1 MKPIDLHVH
10 SNKSDGSNS
19 PEELVYMAMA
29 KGLSAFALTDHDTVD
44 GIDEALACAERLHS
58 EYAAIAKSTVDA
70 TNAKEKSSTVNAA
83 DATEAPVTV
92 NTADATEKPGT
103 VNIAQTANAQNI
115 PEVIPGI
122 ELSTE
127 YQGKDIHLVGLYI
140 DHRSAAFR
148 AYLQEFVD
156 SRTERNRKMCA
167 NLAAAGIDIS
177 YEKLA
182 EAFPDSVLT
191 RAHYAVYLV
200 EHGYS
205 SSKDQAFSQYLG
217 DHTKYFVPREK
228 ITPEMGI
235 ELILKAG
242 GIPILA
248 HPVLYRMSDTRLDA
262 LVAHLKA
269 AGLAGI
275 EAIYA
280 TYSTAEERQ
289 MRKLAAKYDL
299 CISGGSDYHGDAKPG
314 LEMGTGYGRLFVPED
329 ILKSLKALKHA

>member
-29 KGLSAFALTDHDTVD
+29 KGLSAFALTDHDTVE
-44 GIDEALACAERLHS
+44 GIDEALACVEQLRS
-58 EYAAIAKSTVDA
+58 AAI
-70 TNAKEKSSTVNAA
+70 NRNAA
-83 DATEAPVTV
+83 DVSAPRRSLNAEIAYSSTNLVT
-92 NTADATEKPGT
+92 
-103 VNIAQTANAQNI
+103 I

-127 YQGKDIHLVGLYI
+127 YQGQDIHILGLYI
-140 DHRSAAFR
+140 DHLSAAFCT
-148 AYLQEFVD
+148 YLQEFVA
-156 SRTERNRKMCA
+156 SRIERNRKMCA

-177 YEKLA
+177 YEQLV
-182 EAFPDSVLT
+182 ETFPGSVIT

-200 EHGYS
+200 NKGYS

-248 HPVLYRMSDTRLDA
+248 HPVLYRMSDARLDVLA
-262 LVAHLKA
+262 AHLKT
-269 AGLAGI
+269 AGLAGM

-289 MRKLAAKYDL
+289 IRKLAAKYDL
-299 CISGGSDYHGDAKPG
+299 CISGGSDYHGDVKPG
-314 LEMGTGYGRLFVPED
+314 LEMGTGYGKLFVPED
-329 ILKSLKALKHA
+329 ILIPLRAARHI

>member
-10 SNKSDGSNS
+10 SNKSDGSNT
-19 PEELVYMAMA
+19 PEELVCMAIT

-44 GIDEALACAERLHS
+44 GIDEAMACADRLRS
-58 EYAAIAKSTVDA
+58 EGVP
-70 TNAKEKSSTVNAA
+70 NV
-83 DATEAPVTV
+83 
-92 NTADATEKPGT
+92 
-103 VNIAQTANAQNI
+103 

-140 DHRSAAFR
+140 DHHSVSFR
-148 AYLQEFVD
+148 ASLQEFVD

-167 NLAAAGIDIS
+167 RLAKAGIDIS
-177 YEKLA
+177 YEKLVA
-182 EAFPDSVLT
+182 EFPDSVLT

-200 EHGYS
+200 NHGYS
-205 SSKDQAFSQYLG
+205 LSKEDAFSQYLG

-228 ITPEMGI
+228 ITPEMGVS
-235 ELILKAG
+235 LILQAG

-248 HPVLYRMSDTRLDA
+248 HPMLYRMSDARLNE
-262 LVAHLKA
+262 LVARLQK
-269 AGLAGI
+269 AGLMGL

-280 TYSTAEERQ
+280 TYSQAEERQ

-299 CISGGSDYHGDAKPG
+299 CISGGSDYHGAAKPG
-314 LEMGTGYGRLFVPED
+314 LEMGTGYGGLFVPED
-329 ILKSLKALKHA
+329 VLQRFNN

>member
-1 MKPIDLHVH
+1 MKPVDLHVH
-10 SNKSDGSNS
+10 SNKSDGSNT
-19 PEELVYMAMA
+19 PEELVRMAIT

-44 GIDEALACAERLHS
+44 GIDEAMACADRLRS
-58 EYAAIAKSTVDA
+58 EGVP
-70 TNAKEKSSTVNAA
+70 NV
-83 DATEAPVTV
+83 
-92 NTADATEKPGT
+92 
-103 VNIAQTANAQNI
+103 

-140 DHRSAAFR
+140 DHHSVSFR

-167 NLAAAGIDIS
+167 RLAKAGIDIS
-177 YEKLA
+177 YEKLVA
-182 EAFPDSVLT
+182 EFPDSVLT

-200 EHGYS
+200 NHGYS
-205 SSKDQAFSQYLG
+205 LSKEDAFSQYLG

-228 ITPEMGI
+228 ITPEMGVS
-235 ELILKAG
+235 LILQAG

-248 HPVLYRMSDTRLDA
+248 HPVLYRMSDVRLNE
-262 LVAHLKA
+262 LVARLQK
-269 AGLAGI
+269 AGLMGL

-280 TYSTAEERQ
+280 TYSLADERQ

-299 CISGGSDYHGDAKPG
+299 CISGGSDYHGAAKPG
-314 LEMGTGYGRLFVPED
+314 LEMGTGYGGLFVPED
-329 ILKSLKALKHA
+329 VLQRFNN

>member
-1 MKPIDLHVH
+1 MPRAYTPIIIMNRKEYLIMKPVDLHVH
-10 SNKSDGSNS
+10 SNKSDGSNT
-19 PEELVYMAMA
+19 PEELVCMAIS

-44 GIDEALACAERLHS
+44 GIDEAMACADRLRS
-58 EYAAIAKSTVDA
+58 EGVP
-70 TNAKEKSSTVNAA
+70 NV
-83 DATEAPVTV
+83 
-92 NTADATEKPGT
+92 
-103 VNIAQTANAQNI
+103 

-140 DHRSAAFR
+140 DHHSASFR

-167 NLAAAGIDIS
+167 RLTEAGIDIS
-177 YEKLA
+177 YEKLVA
-182 EAFPDSVLT
+182 EFPDSVLT

-200 EHGYS
+200 NHGYS
-205 SSKDQAFSQYLG
+205 LSKEDAFSQYLG

-228 ITPEMGI
+228 ITPEMGVS
-235 ELILKAG
+235 LILQAG

-248 HPVLYRMSDTRLDA
+248 HPVLYRMSDARLNE
-262 LVAHLKA
+262 LVARLQK
-269 AGLAGI
+269 AGLMGL

-280 TYSTAEERQ
+280 TYSQADERQ

-299 CISGGSDYHGDAKPG
+299 CISGGSDYHGAAKPG
-314 LEMGTGYGRLFVPED
+314 LEMGTGYGGLFVPED
-329 ILKSLKALKHA
+329 VLQRFNN